1 MRYRVA
7 FLEQK
12 DGMVALVEVDEQ
24 LFGDAPLLERL
35 HDHLRQR
42 QFRGTP
48 VVMMARGADGRR
60 DFHGRPDLVAR
71 LGRAGLHGLIWR
83 ENQRAS

>member
-1 MRYRVA
+1 MRFRVA
-7 FLEQK
+7 FVEESE
-12 DGMVALVEVDEQ
+12 GPVALVEVEAA
-24 LFGDAPLLERL
+24 LFQDAPQLERL
-35 HDHLRQR
+35 HDVLRYR

-48 VVMMARGADGRR
+48 VVMMARSADGHR

-83 ENQRAS
+83 ENQQAS